1 MFLSLIM
8 KKINSLLLLILFA
21 VSLGANNPKS
31 KETAKPINLTKETF
45 LQKVYDYEKNP
56 EGWKYKGDKPAIV
69 DFHADWCAP
78 CRITSPILADLAA
91 EYGDEIYVYK
101 INVDKERELA
111 HLFGARTIPMFLF
124 IPMDEL
130 PQVGMGALPKRSFRE
145 VIETFLLKDTEVAN

>member
-1 MFLSLIM
+1 M
-8 KKINSLLLLILFA
+8 KKITIALSAMLMM
-21 VSLGANNPKS
+21 VSLTIASEPQLRK
-31 KETAKPINLTKETF
+31 TVKPIDLNKETF
-45 LQKVYDYEKNP
+45 LTKVFDYESNP
-56 EGWKYKGDKPAIV
+56 DEWKYEGDKPAIV

>member
-1 MFLSLIM
+1 M
-8 KKINSLLLLILFA
+8 KRISTILILFLIIFSA
-21 VSLGANNPKS
+21 SAANPQS
-31 KETAKPINLTKETF
+31 KKTAKPIDLTKETF
-45 LQKVYDYEKNP
+45 IEMVYDYETNP
-56 EGWKYKGDKPAIV
+56 KEWKFKGDKPAIV

>member
-1 MFLSLIM
+1 M
-8 KKINSLLLLILFA
+8 KKITIALSAMLMM
-21 VSLGANNPKS
+21 VSLTIASEPQVK
-31 KETAKPINLTKETF
+31 KTVKPIDMNKEMFLTKVF
-45 LQKVYDYEKNP
+45 DYESNP
-56 EGWKYKGDKPAIV
+56 DEWKYKGDKPAIV
-69 DFHADWCAP
+69 DFHADWCGP

>member
-1 MFLSLIM
+1 MNSM
-8 KKINSLLLLILFA
+8 KKITIALSAMLMM
-21 VSLGANNPKS
+21 VSLTIASEPQLK
-31 KETAKPINLTKETF
+31 KTVKPIDMNKETF
-45 LQKVYDYEKNP
+45 LTKVFDYESNP
-56 EGWKYKGDKPAIV
+56 DEWKYKGDKPAIV

>member
-1 MFLSLIM
+1 M
-8 KKINSLLLLILFA
+8 KKITIALSAMLMM
-21 VSLGANNPKS
+21 VSLTIASEPQLK
-31 KETAKPINLTKETF
+31 KTVKPIDMNKEMFLTKVF
-45 LQKVYDYEKNP
+45 DYESNP
-56 EGWKYKGDKPAIV
+56 DEWKYKGDKPAIV

-124 IPMDEL
+124 IPMDEV

>member
-1 MFLSLIM
+1 MNSM
-8 KKINSLLLLILFA
+8 KKITIALSAMLMM
-21 VSLGANNPKS
+21 VSLTIASEPQLK
-31 KETAKPINLTKETF
+31 KTVKPIDMNKEMFLTKVF
-45 LQKVYDYEKNP
+45 DYESNP
-56 EGWKYKGDKPAIV
+56 DEWKYKGDKPAIV